1 MRRCGLSNGKNCDPA
16 ERDARSA
23 QPPSFRTGGNYAE
36 TRERTERSDPF
47 ETKTSRMIYLWNEA
61 ERATEFRLRFAS
73 ADREALLLR
82 EAFGEA
88 A

>member
-1 MRRCGLSNGKNCDPA
+1 
-16 ERDARSA
+16 
-23 QPPSFRTGGNYAE
+23 
-36 TRERTERSDPF
+36 
-47 ETKTSRMIYLWNEA
+47 MIYLWNEA